1 MQTGKRIV
9 LVGDHKQLPPLY
21 TSEHSN
27 LLKKK
32 LGISNHKELD
42 DVLKSDFEH
51 VFNSPYGIRISAQL
65 LQQYR
70 MAPAIGNLVSDC
82 FYEGKLQTAVCE
94 PPFDKKDNS
103 KRVVPSIYHSNKV
116 KELQSTVTWVD
127 TGGKGAFHQKIS
139 DEKTSLYNPHELN
152 EIMNF
157 LRRIDSDP
165 ALLERVNQNVKKD
178 EAAIG
183 IICAYAEQKKQ
194 LIKRFAVGNFS
205 TLLQNSV
212 KIDTVDSYQGKE
224 NRIVVFSVT
233 RNTPDFSSAFLAS
246 ENRVNV
252 ALSRSMDRLVI
263 FGAMEMWEHEKNS
276 NSPLYKT
283 LAYIKK
289 RLSQPEYKIL
299 KRRNENVQ
307 GEK

>member
-1 MQTGKRIV
+1 M
-9 LVGDHKQLPPLY
+9 
-21 TSEHSN
+21 
-27 LLKKK
+27 
-32 LGISNHKELD
+32 
-42 DVLKSDFEH
+42 
-51 VFNSPYGIRISAQL
+51 
-65 LQQYR
+65 
-70 MAPAIGNLVSDC
+70 
-82 FYEGKLQTAVCE
+82 
-94 PPFDKKDNS
+94 
-103 KRVVPSIYHSNKV
+103 
-116 KELQSTVTWVD
+116 
-127 TGGKGAFHQKIS
+127 
-139 DEKTSLYNPHELN
+139 
-152 EIMNF
+152 
-157 LRRIDSDP
+157 
-165 ALLERVNQNVKKD
+165 NQNVKND

-205 TLLQNSV
+205 TLLQKSV

-276 NSPLYKT
+276 NIPLYKT
-283 LAYIKK
+283 LAYIKN
-289 RLSQPEYKIL
+289 RLSQPEYQIL

-307 GEK
+307 GAK